1 MPGRGACPIRTGY
14 RTRGPRLA
22 GRGWPSAHGSATV
35 PGTTPITS
43 QAYAMKKTHRKVLF
57 QFVAVTALAGVSS
70 LTLAA
75 DNIRIA
81 LAGPVTG
88 PVAQYGDMQFTGA
101 NKIGRAS
108 CRERV

>member
-35 PGTTPITS
+35 PDTTPITS

-81 LAGPVTG
+81 LARSEERRVG
-88 PVAQYGDMQFTGA
+88 
-101 NKIGRAS
+101 KECSSRGRGYDET
-108 CRERV
+108 ER